1 MHVHKLIH
9 TVLDICIYIYIFVN
23 VLNVC
28 KKSAT
33 ISPNAVFFSCLF
45 LFLLCMCSTWD
56 IFFLFCFVFFSFLF
70 ALRSPWC
77 CNVLSAI
84 LFLSPYH
91 ISTTDKAR
99 VFAFF
104 YTKSSISFGYYT
116 KCRRTIWGRKQVN
129 ELKDRCDIFQVKSI
143 FNKENNNNEIIW
155 AIREKTNLIE

>member
-1 MHVHKLIH
+1 MSVKSRPQSVPTLFFFVSFSLSLMHVFNMRH
-9 TVLDICIYIYIFVN
+9 
-23 VLNVC
+23 
-28 KKSAT
+28 
-33 ISPNAVFFSCLF
+33 FF
-45 LFLLCMCSTWD
+45 
-56 IFFLFCFVFFSFLF
+56 FCFVFFSFLF

-99 VFAFF
+99 VLAFF

-129 ELKDRCDIFQVKSI
+129 ELKDRCDIFSS
-143 FNKENNNNEIIW
+143 EINI
-155 AIREKTNLIE
+155 

>member
-33 ISPNAVFFSCLF
+33 ISPNAVFFFVS
-45 LFLLCMCSTWD
+45 
-56 IFFLFCFVFFSFLF
+56 FFSFSYACVQHETFFFCFVFFSFLF

-129 ELKDRCDIFQVKSI
+129 ELKDRCDIFSS
-143 FNKENNNNEIIW
+143 EINI
-155 AIREKTNLIE
+155 